1 MLRKTI
7 RTLSSKPSVLV
18 VEDEGLVALHLKE
31 CLSDLGLSADVFTEG
46 RPALQA
52 LSSTT
57 YAAAVLDLGLPD
69 ISGGEIVKALLDRD
83 PTFRI
88 VLTTGHDVHEVERRF
103 GSAPRVRVLG
113 KPYDASMLEDE
124 LARLG
129 IVHAIER
136 PPVRMF
142 DTDFTEALMIA

>member
-7 RTLSSKPSVLV
+7 RTFPSRPSVLV
-18 VEDEGLVALHLKE
+18 VEDEGLVALHLGE
-31 CLSDLGLSADVFTEG
+31 CLTDLGLSVDVFTEG
-46 RPALQA
+46 KPALEA
-52 LSSTT
+52 LTSMT

-69 ISGGEIVKALLDRD
+69 IPGSEIVKALLDRD
-83 PTFRI
+83 PGFRI

-103 GSAPRVRVLG
+103 GNAPRVRVLG
-113 KPYDASMLEDE
+113 KPYDASTLEDE

-129 IVHAIER
+129 IVPTIER
-136 PPVRMF
+136 PASMF